1 MAKAFYSTNI
11 LMTIILF
18 LTILLLFNI
27 LYGCYTPTKIEGF
40 EDVVMN
46 AEEEK
51 PAEEIPEKTMEQLQA
66 TVAPILDEKS
76 LKELVSKMKDTAITI
91 LPPKDIVADKKNT
104 EVMSK
109 KETEVLSKKETELFE
124 AISNNKI
131 SNEDL
136 EKLVKAGV
144 VTEDMIE
151 RFLAKMDTDKESS
164 KEETPVVEG
173 FSCGRDY
180 ATF

>member
-1 MAKAFYSTNI
+1 MAKAFYSNNV

-27 LYGCYTPTKIEGF
+27 LYGCRAPTKVEGF
-40 EDVVMN
+40 EDVVMA

-51 PAEEIPEKTMEQLQA
+51 SEEEPEEEKTMEQLK
-66 TVAPILDEKS
+66 TEISPILDEKS
-76 LKELVSKMKDTAITI
+76 LKELVSKVKDTAITI
-91 LPPKDIVADKKNT
+91 LPPKDVVVDKKT
-104 EVMSK
+104 A
-109 KETEVLSKKETELFE
+109 EVLSKKETELFE

-131 SNEDL
+131 TNDDL

-144 VTEDMIE
+144 VTEKMIE
-151 RFLAKMDTDKESS
+151 RFLAKMDDENKESTE
-164 KEETPVVEG
+164 EETEAPVVEG

>member
-1 MAKAFYSTNI
+1 MAKAFYSNNV

-18 LTILLLFNI
+18 LTILLLFNV
-27 LYGCYTPTKIEGF
+27 LYGCRTPTSLESF

-46 AEEEK
+46 ATEEKPEEEK
-51 PAEEIPEKTMEQLQA
+51 PEVPENTLEQLESNIS
-66 TVAPILDEKS
+66 PIIDNKAL
-76 LKELVSKMKDTAITI
+76 
-91 LPPKDIVADKKNT
+91 KDIIAQYKETTTAMLKPSK
-104 EVMSK
+104 EEEK
-109 KETEVLSKKETELFE
+109 KEEKKTEEVLSKKETELFE

-131 SNEDL
+131 TNEEL

-144 VTEDMIE
+144 VTEEMIE
-151 RFLAKMDTDKESS
+151 RFLAKMDTNTEPS
-164 KEETPVVEG
+164 EVVEG

>member
-1 MAKAFYSTNI
+1 MAKAFYSNNV

-18 LTILLLFNI
+18 LSILLLFNI
-27 LYGCYTPTKIEGF
+27 LYGCRAPSKIEGF
-40 EDVVMN
+40 EDVVMS

-51 PAEEIPEKTMEQLQA
+51 PTEEEAVPEKTMEQLQ
-66 TVAPILDEKS
+66 TVVSPLLDEKS
-76 LKELVSKMKDTAITI
+76 LKELVSKVKDTAITI
-91 LPPKDIVADKKNT
+91 LPPKDIVVDKKA
-104 EVMSK
+104 S
-109 KETEVLSKKETELFE
+109 EVLSKKETELFE

-131 SNEDL
+131 TNDDL

-151 RFLAKMDTDKESS
+151 RFLAKMDNETEATPKED
-164 KEETPVVEG
+164 EAPVVEG

>member
-1 MAKAFYSTNI
+1 MAKAFYSNSV

-18 LTILLLFNI
+18 LSILLLFNI
-27 LYGCYTPTKIEGF
+27 LYGCRAPTKIEGF

-51 PAEEIPEKTMEQLQA
+51 PKEEEEEKEDKTMEQLQ
-66 TVAPILDEKS
+66 TEIAPILDEKS
-76 LKELVSKMKDTAITI
+76 LKELVSKVKDTAITM
-91 LPPKDIVADKKNT
+91 LPPKDIVVDKKT
-104 EVMSK
+104 S
-109 KETEVLSKKETELFE
+109 EVLSKKETELFE

-131 SNEDL
+131 TNDDL

-144 VTEDMIE
+144 VTEKMIE
-151 RFLAKMDTDKESS
+151 RFLAKMDDENKETTT
-164 KEETPVVEG
+164 EEDAEALVVEG